1 MLRKPPPLRPGD
13 PVAVVAPASAP
24 RDPDR
29 YAQGLDQLREA
40 YDVRTAYTPTA
51 PRGYLAAPDAERA
64 ETLNAAIA
72 DPEIRAL
79 FCARGGYGGLRILP
93 ALDLDAAARHP
104 TLLVGYSDVTVL
116 QWALYH
122 RAGWTS
128 ISGPVVTEWAVA
140 DDAMRDAFRRLAAG
154 ELIPLTGP
162 EGQSLRPMRPGQ
174 ATGPLLAGNLS
185 VLTRLLGTPYA
196 PDLTGA
202 ILAIED
208 VDEAPYCIDR
218 MLAHLDLAGVLDR
231 LAGVVVGTLSPD
243 PNHDAPTLSMDTV
256 LEDYFGDRSYPVATN
271 LWYGHCLPRLSLP
284 IGSTVRL
291 QVTDDTAALTMT
303 EPVVDA

>member
-1 MLRKPPPLRPGD
+1 MLRTPPPLHPGD

-24 RDPDR
+24 RDPER
-29 YAQGLDQLREA
+29 YERGLDRLREV
-40 YDVRTAYTPTA
+40 YDVRSAYTPTS

-64 ETLNAAIA
+64 DALNTAIA
-72 DPEIRAL
+72 DPDVRAIV
-79 FCARGGYGGLRILP
+79 CARGGYGSLRILRS
-93 ALDLDAAARHP
+93 LDREAAARHP
-104 TLLVGYSDVTVL
+104 TLLVGYSDVTAL

-140 DDAMRDAFRRLAAG
+140 DDAMLGAFCRLAAG
-154 ELIPLTGP
+154 DIVPLAGP
-162 EGQSLRPMRPGQ
+162 DGAPLRPLRPGR

-185 VLTRLLGTPYA
+185 VLTRLVGTPYV

-208 VDEAPYCIDR
+208 VEEPPYCVDR
-218 MLAHLDLAGVLDR
+218 MLAHLDLAGVLDV
-231 LAGVVVGTLSPD
+231 LGGVVVGTLSPD
-243 PNHDAPTLSMDTV
+243 PSHDAPTLSMETV
-256 LEDYFGDRSYPVATN
+256 IDDYFGDRPYPVATN
-271 LWYGHCLPRLSLP
+271 LWYGHCMPRLSLP
-284 IGSTVRL
+284 IGSAVRL
-291 QVTDDTAALTMT
+291 HVTDDDATLTMT